1 MTSNESGSKK
11 SPPLF
16 SNQSVAVAGTVA
28 VILLVG
34 GTLYREVD
42 FSEEM
47 LESSTVDEEN
57 LSGVVAT
64 EPPEPRL
71 LYRSPDG
78 AYSVEYGQAYVVDV
92 NDERVLFHLP
102 EHDPAAGQDRGIAV
116 VVAGDKA
123 RVFAALRAAPED
135 SDVPEAHLSAATV
148 IKKLQNFA
156 VNDFSAVEYMVEDTE
171 FGDTQV
177 ILIDAGDAGFFEI
190 VNRAQ
195 TSSQRFVQAEE
206 HSRILSSFMVL

>member
-1 MTSNESGSKK
+1 MAGELLYLSSCRKKDAVLFQALWFFQRNVRMTSNESGSKK

-78 AYSVEYGQAYVVDV
+78 AYSVE
-92 NDERVLFHLP
+92 
-102 EHDPAAGQDRGIAV
+102 
-116 VVAGDKA
+116 
-123 RVFAALRAAPED
+123 
-135 SDVPEAHLSAATV
+135 
-148 IKKLQNFA
+148 
-156 VNDFSAVEYMVEDTE
+156 
-171 FGDTQV
+171 
-177 ILIDAGDAGFFEI
+177 
-190 VNRAQ
+190 
-195 TSSQRFVQAEE
+195 
-206 HSRILSSFMVL
+206 